1 MQQLASALAKHL
13 PCSDVPPLTQFFDM
27 YIFECRADSSDV
39 IPEAI
44 IAVERLVDAVQ
55 IATQDASAAAV
66 AAIQQT
72 EQQRKA
78 AAK

>member
-1 MQQLASALAKHL
+1 
-13 PCSDVPPLTQFFDM
+13 M
-27 YIFECRADSSDV
+27 YILECRANSSDV

-55 IATQDASAAAV
+55 ITTEDASAAAV
-66 AAIQQT
+66 AAIQQA
-72 EQQRKA
+72 EQQSKA

>member
-1 MQQLASALAKHL
+1 
-13 PCSDVPPLTQFFDM
+13 M

-39 IPEAI
+39 TPEVTSAD
-44 IAVERLVDAVQ
+44 ERLVDGV
-55 IATQDASAAAV
+55 ATARQDVPAAAV

-78 AAK
+78 ATK